1 MFNTSPVG
9 LDLHKARTHRLQV
22 SPKTR
27 FRDRVF
33 SLRGSSHG
41 DGPPRSRVPR
51 ATRGVTRRCD
61 TPRFTRSLKSAIVC
75 RMFDIYRHEGTSS
88 ACLAFSSFPTTHGI
102 GTSQNEGFCQNPEP
116 ARGNFSLRDTP
127 CLLQAFGPQT
137 CTARHGVSLAAPR
150 FERAAVLWRAGAC
163 PVQYP
168 RLRHPNRLPPRRDE
182 PRQTPCFFRSR
193 KATYPPTDCADLP
206 CLPSSVPLRTLVSC
220 RVATL
225 HKHSTPPP

>member
-1 MFNTSPVG
+1 MAGPRFTRDSVADCMEHLCSTSPVG

-22 SPKTR
+22 SPETR

-88 ACLAFSSFPTTHGI
+88 ACLACSSFPTTHGM
-102 GTSQNEGFCQNPEP
+102 GTSQNEGLPKSRTSARKIFSPRHTVPLASLRSADLYGATWSLPRGAEVRTSRRAVARWCVTRSIPKAPPPEP
-116 ARGNFSLRDTP
+116 
-127 CLLQAFGPQT
+127 
-137 CTARHGVSLAAPR
+137 
-150 FERAAVLWRAGAC
+150 
-163 PVQYP
+163 
-168 RLRHPNRLPPRRDE
+168 
-182 PRQTPCFFRSR
+182 
-193 KATYPPTDCADLP
+193 PPTSA
-206 CLPSSVPLRTLVSC
+206 
-220 RVATL
+220 
-225 HKHSTPPP
+225 